1 MESTPLLV
9 DKDPAAKLDSA
20 ACGTPYKLH
29 TTTSDLK
36 NRIQGKKW
44 GLINRN
50 CKVIRKDKFWWTG
63 KL

>member
-36 NRIQGKKW
+36 TEYKERSG
-44 GLINRN
+44 GAYE
-50 CKVIRKDKFWWTG
+50 
-63 KL
+63 